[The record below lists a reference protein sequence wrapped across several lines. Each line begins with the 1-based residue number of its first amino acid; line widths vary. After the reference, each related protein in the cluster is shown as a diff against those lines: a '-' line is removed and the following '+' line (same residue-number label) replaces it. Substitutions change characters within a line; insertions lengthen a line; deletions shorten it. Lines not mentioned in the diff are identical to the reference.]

1 MAFSAFSI
9 ASSRVLPNPDI
20 SIPETFAAHF
30 QRRRSMPCTTEYSIP
45 LNCIVIAFVCLR
57 ESGCNVHQPPR
68 LAGVVNT
75 DSGGDLFS

>member
-20 SIPETFAAHF
+20 SIPETFAHF
-30 QRRRSMPCTTEYSIP
+30 KGTALCPATGIRSHK
-45 LNCIVIAFVCLR
+45 LHRDAFVCLR
-57 ESGCNVHQPPR
+57 ESGCDVHQPPR